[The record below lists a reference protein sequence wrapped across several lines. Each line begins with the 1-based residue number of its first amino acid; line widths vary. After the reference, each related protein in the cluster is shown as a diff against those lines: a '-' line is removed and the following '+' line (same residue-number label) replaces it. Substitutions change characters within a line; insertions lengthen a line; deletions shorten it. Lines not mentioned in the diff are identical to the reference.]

1 MTAYEMMCGAN
12 EALRLGVHIST
23 EEQCETCKRLLSMAS
38 APGKAAAFRR
48 RMGASGM
55 DGSMYPMYYI
65 PPYEGGSKLRLV
77 TGETP
82 KTHLLAANHYE
93 LEILR
98 LLALWSPNDPTV
110 RKMVE
115 GTLER
120 MGRTCF
126 GRFCDTGECVGA
138 SVAALRFMGA
148 ALPRDDGRIQALLT
162 PLRAILQE
170 PASHAR
176 TYRALPKA
184 YARLALAEFEPRE
197 ARADSLAG

>member
-82 KTHLLAANHYE
+82 KTHLLAANHFE

-98 LLALWSPNDPTV
+98 LLALWIPDDPAV
-110 RKMVE
+110 REMTA

-120 MGRTCF
+120 LGKTCF
-126 GRFCDTGECVGA
+126 GRFCGTGECVGA
-138 SVAALRFMGA
+138 SIAALRFMSA
-148 ALPRDDGRIQALLT
+148 ALPREDERIKALIE
-162 PLRAILQE
+162 PLRAILAN
-170 PASHAR
+170 PAAHAR

-184 YARLALAEFEPRE
+184 YARLALSEFEPSD
-197 ARADSLAG
+197 AKAGNLAG